1 MVRDFTQRF
10 LPVWQS
16 AVSLPVHEA
25 DALASVRE
33 TEAQLEHAHEIR
45 LGSNR
50 VVSRRAYSQNCDV
63 SHLWHVTCGF
73 VFAWR
78 CQMPTKV
85 GEPSDVEGKIRGA
98 FRQVLGLAAI
108 NIAVTING
116 GCVSLCGEVCTPEQR
131 ARAEA
136 LARATAGVSSVKN
149 YLSINLFQ

>member
-1 MVRDFTQRF
+1 
-10 LPVWQS
+10 
-16 AVSLPVHEA
+16 
-25 DALASVRE
+25 
-33 TEAQLEHAHEIR
+33 
-45 LGSNR
+45 
-50 VVSRRAYSQNCDV
+50 
-63 SHLWHVTCGF
+63 
-73 VFAWR
+73 
-78 CQMPTKV
+78 MPTKV

>member
-16 AVSLPVHEA
+16 AVSLPVHET

-63 SHLWHVTCGF
+63 SPLMARHLRVC
-73 VFAWR
+73 
-78 CQMPTKV
+78 
-85 GEPSDVEGKIRGA
+85 IRME
-98 FRQVLGLAAI
+98 
-108 NIAVTING
+108 
-116 GCVSLCGEVCTPEQR
+116 VSNAYE
-131 ARAEA
+131 
-136 LARATAGVSSVKN
+136 SW
-149 YLSINLFQ
+149 